1 MKGRVT
7 LVSLALVVAAQ
18 VWAGDDPFAFMPDGG
33 RGAFLRAFPDA
44 GAQRDALS
52 QSRNVQAWQAVLANS
67 ELGAREIA
75 TLASYLARV
84 APRPVEA
91 LPVEALPVETL
102 PVDDLRVEE
111 LRLASLPPDGHDL
124 ALAQCQ
130 SCHSLFSGYL
140 MQRRDRTGWLMI
152 FASPFHKDIPMTQTE
167 REIFA
172 DYSAINMPMRVEDVP
187 PEMRF

>member
-7 LVSLALVVAAQ
+7 LVSLALVAAAQ

-44 GAQRDALS
+44 GVQREALS
-52 QSRNVQAWQAVLANS
+52 QSRTLQEWQAVLGNS
-67 ELGAREIA
+67 ELGAGDIA

-84 APRPVEA
+84 APRPVDDFPVTD
-91 LPVEALPVETL
+91 LPL
-102 PVDDLRVEE
+102 DD
-111 LRLASLPPDGHDL
+111 LPPDGREL

-152 FASPFHKDIPMTQTE
+152 FASPFHKDIPMTQME

>member
-1 MKGRVT
+1 MKWRVT

-52 QSRNVQAWQAVLANS
+52 QSRNLQAWQAVLANS
-67 ELGAREIA
+67 ELSRREIA

-84 APRPVEA
+84 APRPMNA
-91 LPVEALPVETL
+91 LPGDALPGE
-102 PVDDLRVEE
+102 DLRVEE
-111 LRLASLPPDGHDL
+111 LRLASLPPDGRDL

-140 MQRRDRTGWLMI
+140 MQRRDRMGWLMI
-152 FASPFHKDIPMTQTE
+152 FASPFHKDIPLTQTE

>member
-7 LVSLALVVAAQ
+7 LVSLALVAAAQ

-44 GAQRDALS
+44 GAQREALS
-52 QSRNVQAWQAVLANS
+52 QSRTLQEWQAVLGNS
-67 ELGAREIA
+67 GLGAGDIA

-84 APRPVEA
+84 APRPVDDFPVTD
-91 LPVEALPVETL
+91 LPL
-102 PVDDLRVEE
+102 DD
-111 LRLASLPPDGHDL
+111 LPPDGRDL

-167 REIFA
+167 RVIFA

>member
-67 ELGAREIA
+67 KLGAREIA

-84 APRPVEA
+84 APRPVET
-91 LPVEALPVETL
+91 LPVETL
-102 PVDDLRVEE
+102 PVEE
-111 LRLASLPPDGHDL
+111 LRLASLPPDGRDL